1 MSSQNEMIGVLDEPL
16 VERNIYRLLMYL
28 GLIALLGALMI
39 YLIELVIYPQFIQV
53 MLTEGMLPSLI
64 YNSLLNLIHSL
75 DSLIIIS
82 IGLGFFGIFAKYGKK
97 SGYIFLL
104 LFVFPIFSLQP
115 FIGDFVIRITGIDN
129 FLIWYVSA
137 WGPAIGKSL
146 ILAVLLYHSL
156 EPVIGR
162 RTIGFVSLTLA
173 TSQISQVVWYFS
185 TRNIAP
191 VYDFVNWTVE
201 GSIANT
207 LLVCI
212 PIIIGAITCVI
223 IYVTFFVIAIRKEWK
238 SVDVIHQTKEVI
250 ENIPK
255 EIVISS

>member
-1 MSSQNEMIGVLDEPL
+1 MIAVLDEPL
-16 VERNIYRLLMYL
+16 VERRIYRFLMYL
-28 GLIALLGALMI
+28 GLIALLGTIMI
-39 YLIELVIYPQFIQV
+39 YLIELVIYPPFIQV
-53 MLTEGMLPSLI
+53 MLTEGMLPSLS
-64 YNSLLNLIHSL
+64 YNSQLNLIHSF
-75 DSLIIIS
+75 DSLILIS

-97 SGYIFLL
+97 SGYVFLL

-115 FIGDFVIRITGIDN
+115 SIAGFVIGITGIDN
-129 FLIWYVSA
+129 FLIWYLSA
-137 WGPAIGKSL
+137 WGPAIGQSL
-146 ILAVLLYHSL
+146 VLAILLYHSL

-162 RTIGFVSLTLA
+162 RITGLVSLTLA

-185 TRNIAP
+185 TRHLAP

-223 IYVTFFVIAIRKEWK
+223 IFVAFFVITIRKEWK
-238 SVDVIHQTKEVI
+238 SIDTIHQTKEVMD
-250 ENIPK
+250 NIPK